1 MLIPVKVLE
10 RIRAGEVDLA
20 FRRWQKPTVKTG
32 GRLRSALGELSII
45 DVSVVEPDSISDEE
59 AIRAGAV
66 SAEDLRADLF
76 RERKSS
82 GRGRTA
88 KPTEQSLVYRVE
100 LRYAGEDTRIAL
112 RVAELSESELEALV
126 AKVRAME
133 VKSNRTNW
141 ATRTLL
147 LIEAWPCRRAPEL
160 AELEN
165 LETVVF
171 KTSVRRLKELGL
183 TESMRVGY
191 QLSPL
196 GIQVLNLLR

>member
-1 MLIPVKVLE
+1 MLIPVTVFE

-45 DVSVVEPDSISDEE
+45 DVSVVEPDSITDEE

-88 KPTEQSLVYRVE
+88 KPTEKSLIYRVE

-133 VKSNRTNW
+133 Q
-141 ATRTLL
+141 
-147 LIEAWPCRRAPEL
+147 PH
-160 AELEN
+160 
-165 LETVVF
+165 
-171 KTSVRRLKELGL
+171 
-183 TESMRVGY
+183 
-191 QLSPL
+191 
-196 GIQVLNLLR
+196 